1 MAPYVFTDRDGNYL
15 KVAPSRDGNGVDLTA
30 TEAGTRRRA
39 TVTVPACRLGDLVA
53 AMYRQAG
60 RTVPVM
66 INPDEVAED
75 WVHVAPT
82 GGAA

>member
-1 MAPYVFTDRDGNYL
+1 MTAPYVFPDRDGNYL
-15 KVAPSRDGNGVDLTA
+15 TVTRSDGNGVDLTA

-60 RTVPVM
+60 RTVPMM

-75 WVHVAPT
+75 WVRHPGKGVA
-82 GGAA
+82 

>member
-15 KVAPSRDGNGVDLTA
+15 KVAPSAGGNGVDLTG
-30 TEAGTRRRA
+30 TEAGTRRRT

-75 WVHVAPT
+75 WVRHPGKGVA
-82 GGAA
+82 